1 MSALTIL
8 VLEPEVLSS
17 SLSQEKK
24 QTPSRLRRKKGN
36 CLLTHRQHDFYKMLG
51 SQEQPKKVLALI
63 NRFRKLTD
71 TISMLKSQFYFYMHI
86 TDDQAKNKEN
96 VIQNC
101 RKKNLGIN
109 LMK

>member
-1 MSALTIL
+1 MISTKCSG
-8 VLEPEVLSS
+8 VENN
-17 SLSQEKK
+17 QK
-24 QTPSRLRRKKGN
+24 N
-36 CLLTHRQHDFYKMLG
+36 
-51 SQEQPKKVLALI
+51 VLALI